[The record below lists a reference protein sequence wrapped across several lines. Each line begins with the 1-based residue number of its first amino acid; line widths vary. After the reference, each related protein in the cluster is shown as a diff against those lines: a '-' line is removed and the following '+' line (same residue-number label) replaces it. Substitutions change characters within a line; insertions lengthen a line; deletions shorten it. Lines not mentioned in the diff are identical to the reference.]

1 MIISSKALSAAVES
15 LSGKD
20 REFALSLLDSW
31 EKYGSLSEKQSLW
44 AGKLIMRAEGAA
56 AAPAPKAIDLSPIV
70 QLFQN
75 RLAAGGKKWPALLF
89 ATAAGDTLR
98 LSLAGQAARFPGS
111 LNVTSPGGYGS
122 NTWFGRIHTDGRLEL
137 SGKADPGIADA
148 LAAFAAD
155 PAGQATAFG
164 KETGNCCFCGIE
176 LTHGNSIKLGYGPI
190 CADKWGLFH
199 TYNKAELK
207 AEAVEAPSAP
217 AAAGWPE
224 GSEDDMGVIG

>member
-1 MIISSKALSAAVES
+1 MIISSKALSAAIPA

-31 EKYGSLSEKQSLW
+31 EQRGSLSEKQSLW
-44 AGKLIMRAEGAA
+44 AGKLIMKAEKA
-56 AAPAPKAIDLSPIV
+56 AAPAPVAINLSPIV

-75 RLAAGGKKWPALLF
+75 KLAAGGKSGRWPEMLF
-89 ATAAGDTLR
+89 RTASGTTLR
-98 LSLAGQAARFPGS
+98 LSIAGQAARFPGS
-111 LNVTSPGGYGS
+111 LNVTSAEKQFS
-122 NTWFGRIHTDGRLEL
+122 ARSWFGRIHTDGRLEL

-148 LAAFAAD
+148 LVAFAAD

-164 KETGNCCFCGIE
+164 RETGNCCFCGIE

-207 AEAVEAPSAP
+207 AEAVEAP
-217 AAAGWPE
+217 
-224 GSEDDMGVIG
+224 